1 MDMIKI
7 GLFAMAAVLLGIQ
20 FRSHR
25 QEYSL
30 YIGIAAAILIFS
42 YTAGYIGEIK
52 DRLWE
57 LQSYFGAGNQ
67 YFTILFKVI
76 GITYLCEFCAGICK
90 DAGYQ
95 SIASQIELFGKVVV
109 LLAGM
114 PVFLA
119 LVEVITSFTLQP

>member
-1 MDMIKI
+1 MDMMKI
-7 GLFAMAAVLLGIQ
+7 GLFALVAVLLGIQ
-20 FRSHR
+20 FRGHR

-30 YIGIAAAILIFS
+30 YVGIGAALLIFS
-42 YTAGYIGEIK
+42 YTAGYMVEIK

-57 LQSYFGAGNQ
+57 LKSYFGSGSQ
-67 YFTILFKVI
+67 YFSILFKVI
-76 GITYLCEFCAGICK
+76 GITYLCEFCAGVCK

-95 SIASQIELFGKVVV
+95 AVASQLELFGKIVV

-119 LVEVITSFTLQP
+119 LVEVISGFAV

>member
-7 GLFAMAAVLLGIQ
+7 GLFAMAAVLLGTQ
-20 FRSHR
+20 LRPHR

-30 YIGIAAAILIFS
+30 YIGLAAAIIIFS
-42 YTAGYIGEIK
+42 YTAGYMGEIK

-57 LQSYFGAGNQ
+57 LQRYFGAGNQ

-95 SIASQIELFGKVVV
+95 SIAAQIELFGKVVV

-119 LVEVITSFTLQP
+119 LVEVITGFTV